1 MLMIKN
7 MIKYQKVKRGKV
19 RVLCNKLNKQLNWLA
34 RLKLNRDFSKNL
46 QCGLKHCRTGH
57 V

>member
-1 MLMIKN
+1 MIKN